1 MTERKK
7 NDRME
12 AIKENEKKTNLK
24 RGKTVSKGKGN
35 EKRKQK

>member
-12 AIKENEKKTNLK
+12 AIKENEKKNLK